1 MKKRIIKVISYTIL
15 LFISIYLIVIFLEN
29 IGYKCIYRELFN
41 IYCAGCGST
50 RMIKAI
56 IHLNFYQAFRY
67 NPLIFISLVLF
78 IPYFIYRMYVYI
90 RYGEFRILSVK
101 ILIVFAG
108 FLIIYMILRNIPG
121 FEYLI
126 PTKI

>member
-1 MKKRIIKVISYTIL
+1 MKKRILKVISYTIL
-15 LFISIYLIVIFLEN
+15 FFISIYFIVISLEA

-67 NPLIFISLVLF
+67 NPLIFITLVLF

-90 RYGEFRILSVK
+90 RYGKFRILSVK
-101 ILIVFAG
+101 IFIIFAGILIV
-108 FLIIYMILRNIPG
+108 YMLVRNIPG

>member
-1 MKKRIIKVISYTIL
+1 MKKRIFKVISYTIL
-15 LFISIYLIVIFLEN
+15 FLISIYLIIIFLEN
-29 IGYKCIYRELFN
+29 IGYKCIYRELLN
-41 IYCAGCGST
+41 IYCAGCGIT
-50 RMIKAI
+50 RMFKSIA
-56 IHLNFYQAFRY
+56 HLNFYQAFRY
-67 NPLIFISLVLF
+67 NPLIFITLVLF

-101 ILIVFAG
+101 VLIIFAGILIV
-108 FLIIYMILRNIPG
+108 YMIIRNIPG